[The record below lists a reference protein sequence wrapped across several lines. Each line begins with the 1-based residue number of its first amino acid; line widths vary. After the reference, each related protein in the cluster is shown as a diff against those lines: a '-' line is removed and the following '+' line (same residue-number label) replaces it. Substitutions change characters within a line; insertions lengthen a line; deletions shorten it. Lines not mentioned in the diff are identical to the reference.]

1 MAPNPLIIKL
11 LCLLSIFS
19 VIKSCNSYTPGIWIN
34 GKIESGKREDFH
46 ALNDQLLKGL
56 KANNPRE
63 VEAVMSK
70 DMIEDNGRL
79 RQIELC
85 GNRLKEGDYKLLDEY
100 YVVHKDSDI
109 LDASKRNKSIKKTDP
124 GINSYSVNYTADT
137 REMYIAFFIPKSI
150 PNKYMISAV
159 YCKYSYGW
167 KLSDLEVYPYASNGK
182 TAPELFKEAKEMY
195 DKKYL
200 LDALN
205 DVQLALTCAKP
216 YNGWQYA
223 DENEMGDFHGKVIK
237 EINMKYVYPFT
248 LTAVPTHPRIFS
260 IDTKITPEGVFPLV
274 YYRSTVKLS
283 DAAGLQKE
291 NDNIKK
297 VIGKLIPGI
306 DQNKEYVYY
315 DAFNEWPRSDR
326 SVDRV
331 DFIEKLK

>member
-1 MAPNPLIIKL
+1 MATNPLLIKL
-11 LCLLSIFS
+11 FCLLSIFS

-34 GKIESGKREDFH
+34 GKIEHGKREDFH

-63 VEAVMSK
+63 VEAIMSRE
-70 DMIEDNGRL
+70 MIEDNGRL

-85 GNRLKEGDYKLLDEY
+85 SNRLKEGDYKLLDEY

-109 LDASKRNKSIKKTDP
+109 LDATTRNKTVRKRDSSIN
-124 GINSYSVNYTADT
+124 GYFLNYTADT

-159 YCKYSYGW
+159 YSKYSYGW
-167 KLSDLEVYPYASNGK
+167 KLSDLEVYPYALNGK

-195 DKKYL
+195 AKKYL
-200 LDALN
+200 LDALD
-205 DVQLALTCAKP
+205 DVQLAQTCAKP
-216 YNGWQYA
+216 YNGWQYDDDGA
-223 DENEMGDFHGKVIK
+223 MGEFQSQVIK

-248 LTAVPTHPRIFS
+248 VEQVPTHPRIFS
-260 IDTKITPEGVFPLV
+260 IATKTTPEGVFPLV
-274 YYRSTVKLS
+274 YYKSTVKLT
-283 DAAGLQKE
+283 DDAGLKKE

-306 DQNKEYVYY
+306 DQNKKYVYY

-326 SVDRV
+326 SVDRI
-331 DFIEKLK
+331 DLIDKLK